1 MLIKRLKSGLVIH
14 SYKLLLKLQRQFVL
28 ECIVMGPAC
37 QEQVQES
44 LSARPSLQD
53 LNRFCWIVV
62 GINYLLAILVK
73 G

>member
-1 MLIKRLKSGLVIH
+1 
-14 SYKLLLKLQRQFVL
+14 
-28 ECIVMGPAC
+28 MGPAC